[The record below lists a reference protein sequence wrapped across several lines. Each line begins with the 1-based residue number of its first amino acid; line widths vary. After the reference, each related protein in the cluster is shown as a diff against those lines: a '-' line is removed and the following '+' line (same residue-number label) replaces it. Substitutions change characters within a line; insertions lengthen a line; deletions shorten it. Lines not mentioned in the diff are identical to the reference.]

1 MRKKIARDFCSE
13 CINQVLGSGTSPY
26 IENPAIVFDKKAKR
40 GDFDTLSDKEHNTLL
55 GEIEQLAKLFDD
67 HPRRAAG
74 SILLDILA
82 NAPKANDKLKDDLAN
97 LFARLLVGPDDS
109 EIPPLS
115 AKTLKAAD
123 DYVCEQTEEM
133 LDDLE
138 HRFDDID
145 EELIWEPFK
154 KLPPKKIRDNITKKV
169 VGQPEAVKA
178 AAMIIYNLLSGR
190 RTNAV
195 FAGPSGCGKSEIWRT
210 LTKEYPDLVRMVDF
224 SRFTAEGWNG
234 SLHLRDIF
242 DGIDAA
248 AIKDFGMVV
257 VLDESDKILCEA
269 AVGRGGTDHH
279 ALLQNDLLKMMD
291 GDVIEFG
298 EDSRKAALSIDCAK
312 VSVVMLGAFERLLE
326 GKTQDAK
333 RIGFGPGAASKADA
347 GDHKDISYE
356 DLIHAGMRREIAG
369 RINKIVALNPISVED
384 YKSILKGPVLDGLQE
399 STGCKISIDGAAA
412 DALAERAIE
421 SGLGVRWVRSEILN
435 AIDDAAFD
443 APETKAWSVTLRD
456 GRLRCRARR
465 PRGGVHAAKRS
476 RQGCSHPECGVVM
489 EDLPF

>member
-40 GDFDTLSDKEHNTLL
+40 GDFDTLSDKEHDTLL
-55 GEIEQLAKLFDD
+55 CEVEQLAKLFDD

-74 SILLDILA
+74 NILLDILA
-82 NAPKANDKLKDDLAN
+82 NAPKANDKLKDDLAD
-97 LFARLLVGPDDS
+97 LFARLLAGPDDG

-115 AKTLKAAD
+115 AETLKAAD

-138 HRFDDID
+138 HRFDDLD
-145 EELIWEPFK
+145 GELIWEPFFK
-154 KLPPKKIRDNITKKV
+154 KLPPKEIRDNIAKKV
-169 VGQPEAVKA
+169 IGQPEAVKA
-178 AAMIIYNLLSGR
+178 AAMIVYNLLSGR

-210 LTKEYPDLVRMVDF
+210 LTTEYPGMVRMVDF
-224 SRFTAEGWNG
+224 SRFSAEGWNG

-257 VLDESDKILCEA
+257 VLDEADKILCEA

-279 ALLQNDLLKMMD
+279 VLLQNDLLKMMD

-333 RIGFGPGAASKADA
+333 RIGFGSGAASKADA
-347 GDHKDISYE
+347 GSHKEISYE

-369 RINKIVALNPISVED
+369 RVNKIVALERLSVDD
-384 YKSILKGPVLDGLQE
+384 YKAILKGPVLDGLQE

-412 DALAERAIE
+412 DLLAERAIE

-443 APETKAWSVTLRD
+443 APEAKAWSVTLRD
-456 GRLRCRARR
+456 GKLRCRARR
-465 PRGGVHAAKRS
+465 SRKVVSAPRGQES
-476 RQGCSHPECGVVM
+476 DLLTMQ
-489 EDLPF
+489 DLPF